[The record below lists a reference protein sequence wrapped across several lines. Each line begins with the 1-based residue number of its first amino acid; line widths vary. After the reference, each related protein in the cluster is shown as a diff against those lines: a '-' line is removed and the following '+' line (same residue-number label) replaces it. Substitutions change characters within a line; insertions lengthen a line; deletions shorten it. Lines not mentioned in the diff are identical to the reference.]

1 MNVMTTLDQLKL
13 NLNAEICTLSAA
25 GEMRRRLL
33 DLGFVPG
40 AQVCCLFAGPSG
52 DPRAYLIKNTVV
64 ALRRTDA
71 STIHIRKGDLL

>member
-1 MNVMTTLDQLKL
+1 MKTLNQL
-13 NLNAEICTLSAA
+13 NPGQSAVILSLSTP

-40 AQVCCLFAGPSG
+40 AGVRCLFAGPAG

-64 ALRRTDA
+64 ALRNTDA
-71 STIHIRKGDLL
+71 ATILIGKGETL